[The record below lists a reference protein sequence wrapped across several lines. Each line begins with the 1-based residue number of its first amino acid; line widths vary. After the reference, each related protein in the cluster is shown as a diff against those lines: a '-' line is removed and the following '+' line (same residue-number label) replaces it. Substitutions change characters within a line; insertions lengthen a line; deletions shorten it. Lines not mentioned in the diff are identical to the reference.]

1 MQFSMANKGTFIYL
15 FLLMVFSLLLV
26 IITLFSLLPMMIV
39 YVCSNSLS
47 TTNDD
52 SNFLFPPSPP
62 LSLSLSL
69 SLPLSHTHTSTQTHG
84 RRNIL
89 TPMVKYIGFWFCVG
103 AHLPFH
109 GLKWKNSHACDEFW
123 VCFAELIKKFMF
135 LFHLIISAFHR
146 VPPDWWVF
154 A

>member
-39 YVCSNSLS
+39 YVRSNSLS

-62 LSLSLSL
+62 ISLSLSL

-109 GLKWKNSHACDEFW
+109 GLQWKNSHSCDEFW

-146 VPPDWWVF
+146 GPPDW
-154 A
+154 